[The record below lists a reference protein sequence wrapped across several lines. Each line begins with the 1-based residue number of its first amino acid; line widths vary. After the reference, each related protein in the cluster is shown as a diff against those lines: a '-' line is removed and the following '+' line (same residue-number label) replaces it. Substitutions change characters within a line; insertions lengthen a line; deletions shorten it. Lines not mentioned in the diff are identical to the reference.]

1 MSEESTGEPD
11 KLNENDDTSKINI
24 EELMAEH
31 GRLVNEYIQLIK
43 QVPSVVK
50 EMASRGLEDAK
61 KEIDDGISGKI
72 TSLKKARET
81 LLQAKKS
88 VAEATQKRVQKAQEI
103 VSNNVQK
110 VKNVPSTIKD
120 KVVDIAETG
129 ALYGM
134 EAKDKV
140 TDVAETVAL
149 YGMEAKDKVTDVA
162 ETVALYGM
170 EAKDKVTEVAE
181 TGTLYGMEAKGKIK
195 SVIKA
200 GKVALEI
207 GKKTYRGTAFATALG
222 KVAIEGASKNFQMG
236 KEKVGKIAGEV
247 KEGAIDY
254 ADGIYQLAEDNGIL
268 QASEKATNYVEMAGR
283 KVALTKTKAS
293 IGIKS
298 FIKNMAQKVVDK
310 LGKSLGNDKE
320 TAKNLEFG
328 IEENRNNLEELNN
341 GKGPRMET
349 GDDLEV

>member
-11 KLNENDDTSKINI
+11 KLNANDDTSKINI
-24 EELMAEH
+24 KELMAEH
-31 GRLVNEYIQLIK
+31 RRLVNEYIQLIK

-81 LLQAKKS
+81 LSQAKK
-88 VAEATQKRVQKAQEI
+88 VAEATQKRVQKTQEN

-170 EAKDKVTEVAE
+170 EAKDKVTDVAE
-181 TGTLYGMEAKGKIK
+181 TGALYGMEAKGKIK

-222 KVAIEGASKNFQMG
+222 KVAIEGASKSFQMG

-328 IEENRNNLEELNN
+328 IEENRYNLEELNN
-341 GKGPRMET
+341 GKGLRMET

>member
-31 GRLVNEYIQLIK
+31 RRLVNEYIQLIK

-134 EAKDKV
+134 EEKDKV
-140 TDVAETVAL
+140 TEVAETGAL
-149 YGMEAKDKVTDVA
+149 YGME
-162 ETVALYGM
+162 E
-170 EAKDKVTEVAE
+170 KDKVTEVAE

-207 GKKTYRGTAFATALG
+207 GKKTYRGTAFATALE

-341 GKGPRMET
+341 GKGLKMET